1 MAESYISELLP
12 KEYIKRHELLCY
24 YNDLIVD
31 MLYKA
36 DKHHL
41 SSVSIELKDENDLP
55 KDEEEMLGWMFQHGY
70 AKEGYRITKAHIF
83 FSLLRDFI
91 LYMHESFNCSER
103 GKVTVAFTI
112 SRKPM
117 KDDLFYLCWLLA
129 DSEELIDCLLNKDI
143 STYDVTKLSELKKRD
158 ILNKACRLVNKKEYE
173 DVLYDLIY
181 KRNCDYGLSS
191 VWDQS
196 IHLVTEN
203 KHYQTTKGNLNFV
216 FATNDIWNDYWQLYY
231 EKLPYIMNI
240 VIEVATQ
247 IFEEILKP
255 HEVFITLN
263 KTIRDMKFLLTYD
276 DDLDV
281 SVYQDLFQLIHIEC
295 NKCGKTYDLKDSV
308 LEEFISEYLYTCP
321 YCGAVE
327 RVGEYHYTEI

>member
-1 MAESYISELLP
+1 
-12 KEYIKRHELLCY
+12 
-24 YNDLIVD
+24 
-31 MLYKA
+31 
-36 DKHHL
+36 
-41 SSVSIELKDENDLP
+41 
-55 KDEEEMLGWMFQHGY
+55 
-70 AKEGYRITKAHIF
+70 
-83 FSLLRDFI
+83 
-91 LYMHESFNCSER
+91 
-103 GKVTVAFTI
+103 
-112 SRKPM
+112 M

-216 FATNDIWNDYWQLYY
+216 FATNDIWNDYWELYY

-255 HEVFITLN
+255 VSYTH
-263 KTIRDMKFLLTYD
+263 
-276 DDLDV
+276 LDV
-281 SVYQDLFQLIHIEC
+281 YKRQHW
-295 NKCGKTYDLKDSV
+295 YRV
-308 LEEFISEYLYTCP
+308 LAPPGPAGCVPSRNGSRRQCARPTCSGRLP
-321 YCGAVE
+321 ALM
-327 RVGEYHYTEI
+327 